1 MSCLTCLVCLSRLT
15 SWETTNSPIGDSN
28 KRASII
34 KLCKNTPQK
43 GQILC
48 DECLQRPEDGK
59 YQTRMIHGTL
69 MEPPSPNSHVYGSQ
83 WYWERVAK
91 YGDPKDIEWIARAI
105 EAQKEAEELCK
116 RVGYTVW
123 QVQRPGEWSLEDM
136 KKKATAKAKEAAN
149 VRLSK
154 VNEKKGTLLEKFA
167 PIKVIYE
174 ESEKTPEKLPTDTC
188 KIWRE
193 VVGDMNVWITE
204 NGLVFD
210 EDTTGNPGELIGR
223 RVEGEFVGLDET
235 RG

>member
-1 MSCLTCLVCLSRLT
+1 
-15 SWETTNSPIGDSN
+15 
-28 KRASII
+28 
-34 KLCKNTPQK
+34 
-43 GQILC
+43 
-48 DECLQRPEDGK
+48 
-59 YQTRMIHGTL
+59 
-69 MEPPSPNSHVYGSQ
+69 
-83 WYWERVAK
+83 
-91 YGDPKDIEWIARAI
+91 
-105 EAQKEAEELCK
+105 
-116 RVGYTVW
+116 
-123 QVQRPGEWSLEDM
+123 M

-154 VNEKKGTLLEKFA
+154 VSEKKGTLLEKFA